1 MTRASDLAKLLGA
14 GATINDGTT
23 ITTADN
29 TDQLTL
35 ISTDADANVGPNL
48 NLFRNSGS
56 PADDDVLGLI
66 IYNGRNDNSQDV
78 IYARQVSYIK
88 DASDGTEDGQLTLQ
102 TMVAGTIRDRLNITP
117 TEIAINED
125 SIDSDFRVESNGE
138 THALFVQAG
147 SDCIGIKTTSPNDY
161 YADDLVLTAPDEG
174 GMTIVS
180 GTSERSY
187 LAFADGTSGDAR
199 YRGYISYD
207 HNTDDL
213 YLGSGGSGH
222 VHIGSTGTV
231 LMPNQPSFQVR
242 KSADQSNVSAS
253 DSVITVSFDTEVFDV
268 NSDFASNTFTAP
280 VTGKYFLSINV
291 YLAQI
296 DTAAGYILI
305 GIRTSNRDYYRIF
318 DPNFSADVNYYG
330 MNFSVLAD
338 LDASDTAF
346 IWWQSNGGTAQVD
359 IIAANGTQFQGC
371 LLS

>member
-1 MTRASDLAKLLGA
+1 MALTKVIGDGLGGTNDL
-14 GATINDGTT
+14 TVD
-23 ITTADN
+23 
-29 TDQLTL
+29 TDTL
-35 ISTDADANVGPNL
+35 IVDSTNDKVGINVASPNNYYSKELVVGIPDNGGITIL
-48 NLFRNSGS
+48 N
-56 PADDDVLGLI
+56 
-66 IYNGRNDNSQDV
+66 
-78 IYARQVSYIK
+78 
-88 DASDGTEDGQLTLQ
+88 SDT
-102 TMVAGTIRDRLNITP
+102 
-117 TEIAINED
+117 
-125 SIDSDFRVESNGE
+125 
-138 THALFVQAG
+138 THAG
-147 SDCIGIKTTSPNDY
+147 CI
-161 YADDLVLTAPDEG
+161 
-174 GMTIVS
+174 M
-180 GTSERSY
+180 
-187 LAFADGTSGDAR
+187 FADGTGTSA
-199 YRGYISYD
+199 YRGQIVYD
-207 HNTDDL
+207 HNDD
-213 YLGSGGSGH
+213 S
-222 VHIGSTGTV
+222 IGMWTAATNAMKIDSTGAMTK
-231 LMPNQPSFQVR
+231 PNQPSFQVR
-242 KSADQSNVSAS
+242 KSADQNNVSAS